1 LDSTFAGPPSAD
13 NSPKLG
19 QLLLLFCFLSLVII
33 GVQWY
38 SGSYQSELSHWPD
51 ASAHVVNSMLIH
63 DYLLKGIGQN
73 PLRFAEQYHIHYPK
87 VAIGAW
93 PPLYYVIAA
102 LWMLVFGVNKTALLV
117 LVALTAGAMAT
128 LIGALIWRWWH
139 PLAGILTAC
148 FWVFLPQIIFGSTI
162 FILDIAVALAQFL
175 ALLALVRFWE
185 KRTIAAAAQF
195 GFLAAAA
202 IYTKGN
208 ATALALFAPL
218 AILLSSNWWVLRHA
232 RIYLSA
238 LIVLLFALP
247 WQLFYLTIFQG
258 NALITR
264 IDHYFI
270 WGRASGYLE
279 ILIREMGWPLL
290 SLAFTALSAILWRSF
305 RALDVPVFLK
315 ALTALAIASF
325 VFHCV
330 VPIPGPDERYMT
342 TVYSCLT
349 GLAAAGLRL

>member
-117 LVALTAGAMAT
+117 LVAL
-128 LIGALIWRWWH
+128 
-139 PLAGILTAC
+139 
-148 FWVFLPQIIFGSTI
+148 
-162 FILDIAVALAQFL
+162 
-175 ALLALVRFWE
+175 
-185 KRTIAAAAQF
+185 
-195 GFLAAAA
+195 
-202 IYTKGN
+202 
-208 ATALALFAPL
+208 
-218 AILLSSNWWVLRHA
+218 
-232 RIYLSA
+232 
-238 LIVLLFALP
+238 
-247 WQLFYLTIFQG
+247 
-258 NALITR
+258 
-264 IDHYFI
+264 
-270 WGRASGYLE
+270 
-279 ILIREMGWPLL
+279 
-290 SLAFTALSAILWRSF
+290 
-305 RALDVPVFLK
+305 
-315 ALTALAIASF
+315 
-325 VFHCV
+325 
-330 VPIPGPDERYMT
+330 
-342 TVYSCLT
+342 
-349 GLAAAGLRL
+349 